1 MTLKGR
7 ALHMLLALVL
17 TLFVISASVIGVLA
31 FRPLYYHD
39 MKALDIE
46 RLSGIPEV
54 EIREN
59 YDALISYNMRWEK
72 GMLEFPTLPQSREGQ
87 IHFAEVKDIFD
98 LFKYLAVGTGVLG
111 AAGIFLCGRKREFL
125 YLKYASV
132 LSVVLPAAVGA
143 LVAANWDNAFVLF
156 HKIAFDNDYWL
167 FDPAT
172 DPVIMMLP
180 DTFFLHCAL
189 LILGGIVLG
198 SLVCGVGYRLC
209 RQKGETLG

>member
-1 MTLKGR
+1 MTLQKKV
-7 ALHMLLALVL
+7 LHMLLGLVL
-17 TLFVISASVIGVLA
+17 TFFMISGSVIGVLA

-46 RLSGIPEV
+46 GQSGIPEA

-59 YDALISYNMRWEK
+59 YDALISYNLRWEK
-72 GMLEFPTLPQSREGQ
+72 GMLEFPTLPQSREGR

-98 LFKYLAVGTGVLG
+98 VFKYVAVGTFVLG
-111 AAGIFLCGRKREFL
+111 AAGIFVSVRKREFL
-125 YLKYASV
+125 YLKYAAV
-132 LSVVLPAAVGA
+132 LSVALPAAVGA
-143 LVAANWDNAFVLF
+143 LVAVNWDSAFVLF

-198 SLVCGVGYRLC
+198 SLVCGAVYRLWGK
-209 RQKGETLG
+209 KGETLG

>member
-1 MTLKGR
+1 MATEKKS
-7 ALHMLLALVL
+7 LHFLLALAL
-17 TLFVISASVIGVLA
+17 TFFILSGSVIAALS

-46 RLSGIPEV
+46 AASGFPEA

-59 YDALISYNMRWEK
+59 YDALIDYNLRWEK

-98 LFKYLAVGTGVLG
+98 WFKYMGIGCFLLG
-111 AAGIFLCGRKREFL
+111 AAGVFWFERKRERL
-125 YLKYASV
+125 YLKYTSV
-132 LSVVLPAAVGA
+132 LSVVIPAVVGI
-143 LVAANWDNAFVLF
+143 LVAVNWDSAFVLF

-167 FDPAT
+167 FDPAS
-172 DPVIMMLP
+172 DPVITMLP
-180 DTFFLHCAL
+180 DEFFLHCAL

-198 SLVCGVGYRLC
+198 SLVCGIIYRFGG
-209 RQKGETLG
+209 QKKALR